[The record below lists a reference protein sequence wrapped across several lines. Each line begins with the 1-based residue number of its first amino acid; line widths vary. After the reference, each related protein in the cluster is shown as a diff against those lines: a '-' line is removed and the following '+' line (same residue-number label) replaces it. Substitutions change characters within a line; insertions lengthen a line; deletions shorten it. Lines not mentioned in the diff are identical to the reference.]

1 MKAILRNY
9 RQSPR
14 KVALAAALVRGKTA
28 GVALHQLR
36 FATKRASAPLIKLI
50 ESAISN
56 AKNQGVVNPEGL
68 TIQEFRVDKGVTL
81 KRMMPRARGSAARI
95 LKRSSHV
102 ILTLGEGRAINPQAT
117 KKEAARLA
125 KKAGVKVEAPKAEKT
140 PKAAK
145 AVKTTKKAAK

>member
-28 GVALHQLR
+28 GVAITQLR

-50 ESAISN
+50 ESALSN
-56 AKNQGVVNPEGL
+56 ARSQGITNPEGL
-68 TIQEFRVDKGVTL
+68 TIQEFRVDQGVTL

-102 ILTLGEGRAINPQAT
+102 ILTLGEGRLNKGTGKKASKVAKTVEVKAEKADAKSVKAPKAVKAKAT
-117 KKEAARLA
+117 KK
-125 KKAGVKVEAPKAEKT
+125 T
-140 PKAAK
+140 S
-145 AVKTTKKAAK
+145 

>member
-28 GVALHQLR
+28 GAAIVQLR

-50 ESAISN
+50 ESALSN
-56 AKNQGVVNPEGL
+56 ARSQGVTNPEGL
-68 TIQEFRVDKGVTL
+68 TIQEFRVDQGVTL

-102 ILTLGEGRAINPQAT
+102 ILTLGEGRLNKGT
-117 KKEAARLA
+117 G
-125 KKAGVKVEAPKAEKT
+125 KKASKVAKTVEVKAEKADAKSVKA

-145 AVKTTKKAAK
+145 AKATKKAE

>member
-28 GVALHQLR
+28 GVAITQLR

-50 ESAISN
+50 ESALSN
-56 AKNQGVVNPEGL
+56 ARSQGITNPEGL
-68 TIQEFRVDKGVTL
+68 TIQEFRVDQGVTL

-102 ILTLGEGRAINPQAT
+102 ILTLGEGRLNKGT
-117 KKEAARLA
+117 G
-125 KKAGVKVEAPKAEKT
+125 KKASKVAKTLEVKAEKADAKSVKA

-145 AVKTTKKAAK
+145 AKATKKTA

>member
-28 GVALHQLR
+28 GVAITQLK

-50 ESAISN
+50 ESALSN
-56 AKNQGVVNPEGL
+56 ARSQGVANPEGL
-68 TIQEFRVDKGVTL
+68 TIQEFRVDQGVTL
-81 KRMMPRARGSAARI
+81 KRMMPRARGTGARI

-102 ILTLGEGRAINPQAT
+102 ILTLGEGRVS
-117 KKEAARLA
+117 KKNSA
-125 KKAGVKVEAPKAEKT
+125 KAEKAVAT
-140 PKAAK
+140 KIEKAPKAAK
-145 AVKTTKKAAK
+145 VKAKAK

>member
-28 GVALHQLR
+28 GVAITQLR

-50 ESAISN
+50 ESALSN
-56 AKNQGVVNPEGL
+56 ARSQGVANPEGL
-68 TIQEFRVDKGVTL
+68 TIQEFRVDQGVTL

-102 ILTLGEGRAINPQAT
+102 ILTLGEGRLNKGT
-117 KKEAARLA
+117 G
-125 KKAGVKVEAPKAEKT
+125 KKASKAIIAVDVKAEK
-140 PKAAK
+140 ADAK
-145 AVKTTKKAAK
+145 AVKAPKAKKSTKKSA

>member
-28 GVALHQLR
+28 GVAITQLR

-50 ESAISN
+50 ESALSN
-56 AKNQGVVNPEGL
+56 ARSQGVANPEGL
-68 TIQEFRVDKGVTL
+68 TIQEFRVDQGVTL

-102 ILTLGEGRAINPQAT
+102 ILTLGEGRLNKGT
-117 KKEAARLA
+117 G
-125 KKAGVKVEAPKAEKT
+125 KKASKVAKTVEVKAEKADT
-140 PKAAK
+140 KSVKAPKAAK
-145 AVKTTKKAAK
+145 AKATKKTA

>member
-28 GVALHQLR
+28 GVAITQLR

-50 ESAISN
+50 ESALSN
-56 AKNQGVVNPEGL
+56 ARSQGITNPEGL
-68 TIQEFRVDKGVTL
+68 TIQEFRVDQGVTL

-102 ILTLGEGRAINPQAT
+102 ILTLGEGRLNKGT
-117 KKEAARLA
+117 G
-125 KKAGVKVEAPKAEKT
+125 KKASKVAKTVEVKAEKADAKSVKA

-145 AVKTTKKAAK
+145 AKATKKTA

>member
-102 ILTLGEGRAINPQAT
+102 ILTLGEGRANNSQFS
-117 KKEAARLA
+117 KKNSSKVAKTVEVKAKVEKAPKA
-125 KKAGVKVEAPKAEKT
+125 KKA
-140 PKAAK
+140 
-145 AVKTTKKAAK
+145 TTKKAAK

>member
-28 GVALHQLR
+28 GVAITQLR

-50 ESAISN
+50 ESALSN
-56 AKNQGVVNPEGL
+56 ARSQGVANPEGL
-68 TIQEFRVDKGVTL
+68 TIQEFRVDQGVTL

-102 ILTLGEGRAINPQAT
+102 ILTLGEGRLNKGTGKKASKVAKTVEVKAEKADAKSVKAPKVAKAKAT
-117 KKEAARLA
+117 KK
-125 KKAGVKVEAPKAEKT
+125 T
-140 PKAAK
+140 S
-145 AVKTTKKAAK
+145 

>member
-28 GVALHQLR
+28 GVAITQLR

-50 ESAISN
+50 ESALSN
-56 AKNQGVVNPEGL
+56 ARSQGITNPEGL
-68 TIQEFRVDKGVTL
+68 TIQEFRVDQGVTL

-102 ILTLGEGRAINPQAT
+102 ILTLGEGRLNKGT
-117 KKEAARLA
+117 G
-125 KKAGVKVEAPKAEKT
+125 KKASKVAKTVEVKAEKADAKSVKAPKATK
-140 PKAAK
+140 AK
-145 AVKTTKKAAK
+145 ATKKAA

>member
-28 GVALHQLR
+28 GVAITQLR

-50 ESAISN
+50 QSAVSN
-56 AKNQGVVNPEGL
+56 ARSQGIANPEGL
-68 TIQEFRVDKGVTL
+68 TIQEFRVDQGVTL

-102 ILTLGEGRAINPQAT
+102 ILTLGEGRLNKGTGKKASKAPKAVEVKAEKVTVKTAKAKKAT
-117 KKEAARLA
+117 KK
-125 KKAGVKVEAPKAEKT
+125 AE
-140 PKAAK
+140 
-145 AVKTTKKAAK
+145 

>member
-28 GVALHQLR
+28 GVAITQLR

-50 ESAISN
+50 QSAVSN
-56 AKNQGVVNPEGL
+56 ARSQGIANPEGL
-68 TIQEFRVDKGVTL
+68 TIQEFRVDQGVTL

-102 ILTLGEGRAINPQAT
+102 ILTLGEGQLNKGTGKKASKAPKAVEVKAEKVSVKTAKAKKAT
-117 KKEAARLA
+117 KK
-125 KKAGVKVEAPKAEKT
+125 AE
-140 PKAAK
+140 
-145 AVKTTKKAAK
+145 

>member
-28 GVALHQLR
+28 GVAITQLR

-50 ESAISN
+50 ESALSN
-56 AKNQGVVNPEGL
+56 ARSQGVANPEGL
-68 TIQEFRVDKGVTL
+68 TIQEFRVDQGVTL

-102 ILTLGEGRAINPQAT
+102 ILTLGEGRANKGTGKKASKAPKTVEVKAEKAVAKTAKAKKAT
-117 KKEAARLA
+117 KK
-125 KKAGVKVEAPKAEKT
+125 AE
-140 PKAAK
+140 
-145 AVKTTKKAAK
+145 

>member
-28 GVALHQLR
+28 GVAITQLK

-50 ESAISN
+50 ESALSN
-56 AKNQGVVNPEGL
+56 ARSQGVANPEGL
-68 TIQEFRVDKGVTL
+68 TIQEFRVDQGVTL

-102 ILTLGEGRAINPQAT
+102 ILTLGEGRLN
-117 KKEAARLA
+117 A
-125 KKAGVKVEAPKAEKT
+125 KKAKNKAENAEKAPKAV
-140 PKAAK
+140 KAKK
-145 AVKTTKKAAK
+145 AVK

>member
-28 GVALHQLR
+28 GVAITQLK

-50 ESAISN
+50 ESALSN
-56 AKNQGVVNPEGL
+56 ARSQGVANPEGL
-68 TIQEFRVDKGVTL
+68 TIQEFRVDQGVTL

-102 ILTLGEGRAINPQAT
+102 ILTLGEGRANKGT
-117 KKEAARLA
+117 G
-125 KKAGVKVEAPKAEKT
+125 KKASKAVKAVEVKAEKAVV
-140 PKAAK
+140 KK
-145 AVKTTKKAAK
+145 VKTAKK

>member
-28 GVALHQLR
+28 GVAITQLK

-50 ESAISN
+50 ESALSN
-56 AKNQGVVNPEGL
+56 ARSQGVANPEGL
-68 TIQEFRVDKGVTL
+68 TIQEFRVDQGVTL

-102 ILTLGEGRAINPQAT
+102 ILTLGEGRANKGT
-117 KKEAARLA
+117 G
-125 KKAGVKVEAPKAEKT
+125 KKAS
-140 PKAAK
+140 K
-145 AVKTTKKAAK
+145 AVKAVEVKAEEAVVKKVKTAKK

>member
-28 GVALHQLR
+28 GVALTQLR

-50 ESAISN
+50 ESAVSN
-56 AKNQGVVNPEGL
+56 ARNQGISNPEGL
-68 TIQEFRVDKGVTL
+68 TIQEFRVDQGVTL

-102 ILTLGEGRAINPQAT
+102 ILTLGEGKVNA
-117 KKEAARLA
+117 KKTAKAAKAAKTETSKEVVKA
-125 KKAGVKVEAPKAEKT
+125 KKAT
-140 PKAAK
+140 K
-145 AVKTTKKAAK
+145 AVKTTKATE

>member
-28 GVALHQLR
+28 GVAITQLK

-50 ESAISN
+50 ESALSN
-56 AKNQGVVNPEGL
+56 ARSQGVANPEGL
-68 TIQEFRVDKGVTL
+68 TIQEFRVDQGVTL

-102 ILTLGEGRAINPQAT
+102 ILTLGEGRANKGT
-117 KKEAARLA
+117 GR
-125 KKAGVKVEAPKAEKT
+125 KASKAVKAVEVKAEKAVV
-140 PKAAK
+140 KK
-145 AVKTTKKAAK
+145 VKTAKK

>member
-28 GVALHQLR
+28 GVAITQLR

-50 ESAISN
+50 QSAVSN
-56 AKNQGVVNPEGL
+56 ARSQGIANPESL
-68 TIQEFRVDKGVTL
+68 TIQEFRVDQGVTL

-102 ILTLGEGRAINPQAT
+102 ILTLGEGRLNKGTGKKASKASKAVEVKAEKVTVKTAKAKKAT
-117 KKEAARLA
+117 KK
-125 KKAGVKVEAPKAEKT
+125 AE
-140 PKAAK
+140 
-145 AVKTTKKAAK
+145 

>member
-28 GVALHQLR
+28 GVAITQLR

-50 ESAISN
+50 ESALSN
-56 AKNQGVVNPEGL
+56 ARSQGITNPEGL
-68 TIQEFRVDKGVTL
+68 TIQEFRVDQGVTL

-102 ILTLGEGRAINPQAT
+102 ILTLGEGRLNKGT
-117 KKEAARLA
+117 G
-125 KKAGVKVEAPKAEKT
+125 KKASKVAKTVEVKAEKADAKSVKA

-145 AVKTTKKAAK
+145 AKATKKAA

>member
-28 GVALHQLR
+28 GVALIQLK

-50 ESAISN
+50 ESALSN
-56 AKNQGVVNPEGL
+56 ARSQGVANPEGL
-68 TIQEFRVDKGVTL
+68 TITEFRVDQGVTL
-81 KRMMPRARGSAARI
+81 KRMMPRARGSGARI

-102 ILTLGEGRAINPQAT
+102 ILTLGEAKLSKN
-117 KKEAARLA
+117 AA
-125 KKAGVKVEAPKAEKT
+125 K
-140 PKAAK
+140 KAAK
-145 AVKTTKKAAK
+145 AIKAIKAEAGSTAAKAPKAKATKAKKASK

>member
-28 GVALHQLR
+28 GVAITQLR

-50 ESAISN
+50 ESALSN
-56 AKNQGVVNPEGL
+56 ARSQGVANPEGL
-68 TIQEFRVDKGVTL
+68 TIQEFRVDQGVTL

-102 ILTLGEGRAINPQAT
+102 ILTLGEGRLNKGT
-117 KKEAARLA
+117 G
-125 KKAGVKVEAPKAEKT
+125 KKASEAIIAVDVKAEK
-140 PKAAK
+140 ADAK
-145 AVKTTKKAAK
+145 AVKAPKAKKSTKKSA

>member
-28 GVALHQLR
+28 GVAITQLR

-50 ESAISN
+50 ESALSN
-56 AKNQGVVNPEGL
+56 ARSQGVANPEGL
-68 TIQEFRVDKGVTL
+68 TIQEFRVDQGVTL

-102 ILTLGEGRAINPQAT
+102 ILTLGEGRLNKGT
-117 KKEAARLA
+117 G
-125 KKAGVKVEAPKAEKT
+125 KKASKAIIAVDVKAEK
-140 PKAAK
+140 ADAK
-145 AVKTTKKAAK
+145 AVKAPKAKKATKKSA